1 MRSIPGSKVSLPLPF
16 DATCTLMLTT
26 CTDQSGI
33 LKQCAAYG
41 VTPAVQTAV
50 TDMDGAT
57 NDLRA
62 TASQLN
68 EARAL
73 VATLEGTRD
82 AQMATLRLKHDSVE
96 SAVNVASDNDPVA
109 AKAWTGQTKT
119 KAKPLPVGASTLPPE
134 RPALRNVKS
143 HPGMVEASCAPEQS
157 VVGYAFQMGTDP
169 AHPELWPAPVMTRG
183 HTFKV
188 GNLPIGQVVYV
199 RVAVIRRGSIQSPW
213 SPNLEIQVR

>member
-16 DATCTLMLTT
+16 DSTCTVMLTT
-26 CTDQSGI
+26 CTSQSGI
-33 LKQCAAYG
+33 LKQSLAYG
-41 VTPAVQTAV
+41 ATPTVQTAV
-50 TDMDGAT
+50 TDMDGAIA
-57 NDLRA
+57 DLQE

-73 VATLEGTRD
+73 VATLEGKRDTR
-82 AQMATLRLKHDSVE
+82 MATLRLKHDSVE
-96 SAVNVASDNDPVA
+96 SAVNTASNNDPA
-109 AKAWTGQTKT
+109 AARAWTGETKT
-119 KAKPLPVGASTLPPE
+119 KAKPLPVGASSLPPE
-134 RPALRNVKS
+134 RPTVRNVKS
-143 HPGMVEASCAPEQS
+143 HSGMVEASCAKEQS

-169 AHPELWPAPVMTRG
+169 AHPESWPPPVVTRG

-188 GNLPIGQVVYV
+188 GNLPIGQVVYF